1 MVDMFNVG
9 QIVNAVGIKGEL
21 KIYPLTD
28 YKERF
33 DELEFVYI
41 EGRRFDIER
50 VRYNNELVI
59 LKLKSIDDRTTAEKY
74 RTLYLKIDRE
84 NARKLPEGTYFIV
97 DLIGC
102 EVYSTEGS
110 YIGTL
115 TDVIQNTAQDL
126 YEIKTKELKNILIP
140 AVEEFV
146 KEIDIEKKMIKIQLI
161 EGLMDL

>member
-21 KIYPLTD
+21 KVYPLTD

-59 LKLKSIDDRTTAEKY
+59 LKLKGIDDRTTAEKY
-74 RTLYLKIDRE
+74 KTLYLKIDRE

-102 EVYSTEGS
+102 EVYSTDGS

-115 TDVIQNTAQDL
+115 TDVIQSTAQDL
-126 YEIKTKELKNILIP
+126 YEIKTKELKNILVP